1 MKIRRLIP
9 LFLLLMLF
17 AVCATA
23 NSPALTGY
31 NSENKSYQYAVFGRY
46 PYTKEGETAPV
57 LWRVLGPGAADIT
70 DIINE
75 RNSQDFRKEKYA
87 NTDTLEGENS
97 DLVCMITEY
106 IIDVA
111 MYHPVKDEMYKTALD
126 YANTQIRETLNKEIL
141 PVLFTEQEQSV
152 LADMPDRG
160 LLSAPSRKGELF
172 NNAYGFISEDFGVH
186 PARAATGTPY
196 AFAQG
201 LPRISGYSWYW
212 TTDWRRYGYRWIVGD
227 NGHISVSGCDREGG
241 VRPLCYIHT
250 NQIEITGGTGT
261 LEDPFVL
268 SVK

>member
-1 MKIRRLIP
+1 MKICR
-9 LFLLLMLF
+9 LMLF
-17 AVCATA
+17 FLPLMLALTSASA
-23 NSPALTGY
+23 QSPALTGY

-46 PYTKEGETAPV
+46 PYTQEGETAPV
-57 LWRVLGPGAADIT
+57 LWRVLGPGVADQT

-75 RNSQDFRKEKYA
+75 RNSRDFREEKYA
-87 NTDTLEGENS
+87 NADTLEGENS

-111 MYHPVKDEMYKTALD
+111 MYHPIKDELYGTALD
-126 YANTQIRETLNKEIL
+126 YANTQIRETLNREIL
-141 PVLFTEQEQSV
+141 PVLFTAQEQAV

-201 LPRISGYSWYW
+201 LRRINGYSWYW

-227 NGHISVSGCDREGG
+227 NGHISVSGCDRVGG
-241 VRPLCYIHT
+241 VRPLCYVHAD
-250 NQIEITGGTGT
+250 QLEIAGGTGT

-268 SVK
+268 QVK